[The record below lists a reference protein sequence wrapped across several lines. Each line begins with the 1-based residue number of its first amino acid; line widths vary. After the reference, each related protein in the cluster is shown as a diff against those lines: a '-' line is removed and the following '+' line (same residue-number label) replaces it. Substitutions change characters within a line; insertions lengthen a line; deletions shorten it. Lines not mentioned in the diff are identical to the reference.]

1 MRQQLHLALDE
12 KDNRC
17 CCCVRTDIVM
27 MKKKATESSLWA
39 ALAPN
44 FEDPRETV
52 THVPVRSDYSP
63 VFKRNAGDIARF
75 FEETGNHFLLPAALP
90 FEFVERGL
98 VQKQPDR

>member
-1 MRQQLHLALDE
+1 MQLHLALIE
-12 KDNRC
+12 KVNRC
-17 CCCVRTDIVM
+17 CCRVRNVIVTRN
-27 MKKKATESSLWA
+27 KKATESRLWA

-52 THVPVRSDYSP
+52 THVPVRGDYSP
-63 VFKRNAGDIARF
+63 VLRRNGGDIARF
-75 FEETGNHFLLPAALP
+75 VEETGNHFLTRAALP

>member
-1 MRQQLHLALDE
+1 MRQQLHLVLIE
-12 KDNRC
+12 KDNRYC
-17 CCCVRTDIVM
+17 RCVRTGIV
-27 MKKKATESSLWA
+27 MKKKDTESRLWA

-63 VFKRNAGDIARF
+63 VPKRNAGDIARF
-75 FEETGNHFLLPAALP
+75 FEETGNHFLTRAALP